1 MSPHAAQNRFARYAW
16 TVLAYNV
23 GVVLWGAFVRA
34 SGAGAGC
41 GRHWP
46 RCNGVVIPRS
56 PSAETLIEFT
66 HRATSGIA
74 LLAVVALLWMALRRF
89 PRGHAVRTGAV
100 LSMVLMLTEAGVGAG
115 LVLLEY
121 VAGNQSPWRAAWMA
135 VHLTNTFLLLAALA
149 LTAWWASGGRPVRV
163 RGQGFAGFLAL
174 APIALVLLVGITG
187 AVTALGDTLFPKTSV
202 GLSSGVHF
210 LERLRIVH
218 PLLAVATAGFA
229 LFAASR
235 LRVLRPGRRTA
246 RLASAASMLLVIQLL
261 AGVFNVALLAPIG
274 MQIIHLL
281 VADAVWLALVLL
293 AASAL
298 GVDDAEAAAV
308 PVDARRQTQP
318 AVVQALTRAP

>member
-1 MSPHAAQNRFARYAW
+1 MSPHTPQSRFARYAW
-16 TVLAYNV
+16 LVLAYNV
-23 GVVLWGAFVRA
+23 GVVLWGAYVRA
-34 SGAGAGC
+34 SGSGAGC

-74 LLAVVALLWMALRRF
+74 LLAVVALLWMAFRRF
-89 PRGHAVRTGAV
+89 PGGHPARLGAV

-121 VAGNQSPWRAAWMA
+121 VAGNTSPWRAAWMA
-135 VHLTNTFLLLAALA
+135 VHLANTFLLLAALA
-149 LTAWWASGGRPVRV
+149 LTAWWASGGRPVRL
-163 RGQGFAGFLAL
+163 RGQGIAGFLAITPL
-174 APIALVLLVGITG
+174 VLVLLVGITG

-202 GLSSGVHF
+202 GVPGGVHF

-218 PLLAVATAGFA
+218 PLLAIAAAFFTLA
-229 LFAASR
+229 AASR
-235 LRVLRPGRRTA
+235 LRALRPGRRTA
-246 RLASAASMLLVIQLL
+246 RLSSAASMLLVIQLL
-261 AGVFNVALLAPIG
+261 VGVFNVALLAPIG

-281 VADAVWLALVLL
+281 VADALWLALVLL

-298 GVDDAEAAAV
+298 GVERDAQEETRAAHLHPEAQPAAV
-308 PVDARRQTQP
+308 
-318 AVVQALTRAP
+318 

>member
-1 MSPHAAQNRFARYAW
+1 MSPNTPQNRFARYAW
-16 TVLAYNV
+16 MVLAYNV
-23 GVVLWGAFVRA
+23 AVVLWGAYVRA
-34 SGAGAGC
+34 SGSGAGC

-66 HRATSGIA
+66 HRATSGVA
-74 LLAVVALLWMALRRF
+74 LLAVVALLWMAFRRF
-89 PRGHAVRTGAV
+89 PAGHAVRRGAV
-100 LSMVLMLTEAGVGAG
+100 ASMVLMLTEAGVGAG

-121 VAGNQSPWRAAWMA
+121 VAGNDSPWRAAWMA

-163 RGQGFAGFLAL
+163 RGQGLAGFLAL

-202 GLSSGVHF
+202 GLSSGAHF

-218 PLLAVATAGFA
+218 PVLAIATAVFA
-229 LFAASR
+229 IAAASR
-235 LRVLRPGRRTA
+235 LRTLRPGRRTA
-246 RLASAASMLLVIQLL
+246 RLASAASMLLVIQL
-261 AGVFNVALLAPIG
+261 AVGVFNVALLAPIG

-298 GVDDAEAAAV
+298 GAEARGPAAALDPHRHEQPAAV
-308 PVDARRQTQP
+308 
-318 AVVQALTRAP
+318 

>member
-1 MSPHAAQNRFARYAW
+1 MSPHTAQYRYARYAW
-16 TVLAYNV
+16 MVLAYNV
-23 GVVLWGAFVRA
+23 VVVLWGAFVRA
-34 SGAGAGC
+34 SGSGAGC

-74 LLAVVALLWMALRRF
+74 LIAVVALLWMALRRF
-89 PRGHAVRTGAV
+89 PRGHAVRGGAV
-100 LSMVLMLTEAGVGAG
+100 ASMVLMLTEAAVGAG

-121 VAGNQSPWRAAWMA
+121 VAGNDSPWRAAWMA

-149 LTAWWASGGRPVRV
+149 LTAWWASGGHPARI
-163 RGQGFAGFLAL
+163 RGQGLAGALAL
-174 APIALVLLVGITG
+174 APIVLVLLVGITG

-218 PLLAVATAGFA
+218 PVLAVATAVFA

-246 RLASAASMLLVIQLL
+246 RLASLASMLLVIQLMV
-261 AGVFNVALLAPIG
+261 GVFNVALLAPIP

-281 VADAVWLALVLL
+281 VADAVWIALVLL

-298 GVDDAEAAAV
+298 GVEAEAAAI
-308 PVDARRQTQP
+308 PVHHRPENQP
-318 AVVQALTRAP
+318 AAV

>member
-1 MSPHAAQNRFARYAW
+1 MSSHTAQQRYARYAW
-16 TVLAYNV
+16 IVLAFNV
-23 GVVLWGAFVRA
+23 VVVLWGAFVRA
-34 SGAGAGC
+34 SGSGAGC

-46 RCNGVVIPRS
+46 RCNGVVIPRT

-74 LLAVVALLWMALRRF
+74 LIAVVALLWMAFRRY
-89 PRGHAVRTGAV
+89 PRGHAVRRGAV
-100 LSMVLMLTEAGVGAG
+100 ASMVLMLTEAGVGAG
-115 LVLLEY
+115 LVLLSY
-121 VAGNQSPWRAAWMA
+121 VAGNDSPWRAAWMA

-163 RGQGFAGFLAL
+163 RGQGLAGVLAL

-187 AVTALGDTLFPKTSV
+187 AVTALGDTLFPKSSV

-218 PLLAVATAGFA
+218 PVLAILTAGFA

-246 RLASAASMLLVIQLL
+246 RLASLSSILLVIQLMV
-261 AGVFNVALLAPIG
+261 GVFNVALLAPIP

-281 VADAVWLALVLL
+281 VADAVWIALVLL

-298 GVDDAEAAAV
+298 GVEDAEAAVAMDVHRRVEPAAV
-308 PVDARRQTQP
+308 
-318 AVVQALTRAP
+318 

>member
-1 MSPHAAQNRFARYAW
+1 MSPHTAQSRFARYAW
-16 TVLAYNV
+16 TVLAFNV

-66 HRATSGIA
+66 HRATSGLA
-74 LLAVVALLWMALRRF
+74 LIAVVALLWMAFRRF
-89 PRGHAVRTGAV
+89 PAGHAVRRGAV
-100 LSMVLMLTEAGVGAG
+100 ASMVLMLTEAGVGAG

-121 VAGNQSPWRAAWMA
+121 VAGNDSPWRAAWMA

-149 LTAWWASGGRPVRV
+149 LTAWWASGGRPVHV
-163 RGQGFAGFLAL
+163 RGQGLAGVLAL

-218 PLLAVATAGFA
+218 PVLAIATAVFA

-246 RLASAASMLLVIQLL
+246 RLASLASMLLVIQLL
-261 AGVFNVALLAPIG
+261 VGTFNVALLAPIG

-281 VADAVWLALVLL
+281 VADAVWIALVLL

-298 GVDDAEAAAV
+298 GVEA
-308 PVDARRQTQP
+308 PSPARPGTHPLPQT
-318 AVVQALTRAP
+318 AWERV

>member
-1 MSPHAAQNRFARYAW
+1 MSPDTAQSRFARYAW
-16 TVLAYNV
+16 LVLAYNV
-23 GVVLWGAFVRA
+23 AVVLWGAFVRA
-34 SGAGAGC
+34 SGSGAGC

-74 LLAVVALLWMALRRF
+74 LIAVVALLWMAFRRF
-89 PRGHAVRTGAV
+89 SAGHAVRTGAV
-100 LSMVLMLTEAGVGAG
+100 ASMVLMLTEAGVGAG

-121 VAGNQSPWRAAWMA
+121 VAGNDSPWRAAWMA

-163 RGQGFAGFLAL
+163 RGQGLAGILAL

-202 GLSSGVHF
+202 GLSSGAHF

-218 PLLAVATAGFA
+218 PVLAIATAAFA

-246 RLASAASMLLVIQLL
+246 RLASVSSFLLVIQLVV
-261 AGVFNVALLAPIG
+261 GVFNVALLAPIP

-298 GVDDAEAAAV
+298 GVEDARTAAV
-308 PVDARRQTQP
+308 PVDTHRRSEP
-318 AVVQALTRAP
+318 AAV

>member
-1 MSPHAAQNRFARYAW
+1 MSPDTPQTRYARYAW
-16 TVLAYNV
+16 MVLAYNV
-23 GVVLWGAFVRA
+23 AVVLWGAFVRA
-34 SGAGAGC
+34 TGSGAGC

-74 LLAVVALLWMALRRF
+74 LLAVVALLWMAFRRF
-89 PRGHAVRTGAV
+89 PARHVVRRGAV
-100 LSMVLMLTEAGVGAG
+100 ASMLLMLTEAGVGAG

-121 VAGNQSPWRAAWMA
+121 VAGNASPWRAAWMA

-149 LTAWWASGGRPVRV
+149 LTAWWASGGRPVRL
-163 RGQGFAGFLAL
+163 RGQGVAGFLAL
-174 APIALVLLVGITG
+174 APIGLTLLVGMTG

-202 GLSSGVHF
+202 GLSSGAHF
-210 LERLRIVH
+210 LEQLRIVH
-218 PLLAVATAGFA
+218 PVLAVATAAFTMI
-229 LFAASR
+229 AASR
-235 LRVLRPGRRTA
+235 LRALRPGRRTA
-246 RLASAASMLLVIQLL
+246 RLSRMASMLIAIQLFV
-261 AGVFNVALLAPIG
+261 GVFNVALLAPVG

-298 GVDDAEAAAV
+298 AVEDAPAEA
-308 PVDARRQTQP
+308 PVDARRKGQTA
-318 AVVQALTRAP
+318 AV

>member
-1 MSPHAAQNRFARYAW
+1 MSPDTPQKRFARYAW
-16 TVLAYNV
+16 LVLAYTV
-23 GVVLWGAFVRA
+23 AVVLWGAYVRA

-74 LLAVVALLWMALRRF
+74 FLAVAALLWMAFRRF
-89 PRGHAVRTGAV
+89 PRGHAVRPGA
-100 LSMVLMLTEAGVGAG
+100 LWSMVLMITEAGVGAG
-115 LVLLEY
+115 LVLLAY
-121 VAGNQSPWRAAWMA
+121 VAGNDSPWRAAWMA
-135 VHLTNTFLLLAALA
+135 VHLTNTFLLLAAIA

-163 RGQGFAGFLAL
+163 RGQGLAGVLAL

-187 AVTALGDTLFPKTSV
+187 AITALGDTLFPKTSV
-202 GLSSGVHF
+202 GLSSGMHF

-218 PLLAVATAGFA
+218 PVLAVATAVFA
-229 LFAASR
+229 IFAASR
-235 LRVLRPGRRTA
+235 LRNLRPGRRTA
-246 RLASAASMLLVIQLL
+246 RLASLASMLLVIQLL
-261 AGVFNVALLAPIG
+261 VGTFNVALLAPIG

-298 GVDDAEAAAV
+298 GVEAEVAAV
-308 PVDARRQTQP
+308 SADPHRQKQP
-318 AVVQALTRAP
+318 AAV

>member
-1 MSPHAAQNRFARYAW
+1 MSPHTAQSRFTRYAW
-16 TVLAYNV
+16 IVLAYTV
-23 GVVLWGAFVRA
+23 GVVLWGAYVRA

-56 PSAETLIEFT
+56 PSAETLIEYT

-74 LLAVVALLWMALRRF
+74 FVAVVALLWMAFRRF
-89 PRGHAVRTGAV
+89 PRRHPVRTGAV
-100 LSMVLMLTEAGVGAG
+100 WSMVLMITEAGVGAG
-115 LVLLEY
+115 LVLLSY
-121 VAGNQSPWRAAWMA
+121 VAGNDSPWRAAWMA

-149 LTAWWASGGRPVRV
+149 LTAWWASGGRPMRV
-163 RGQGFAGFLAL
+163 RGQGLAGVLAL

-202 GLSSGVHF
+202 GLSAGVHF

-229 LFAASR
+229 IFAASR
-235 LRVLRPGRRTA
+235 LRALRPGRRTA
-246 RLASAASMLLVIQLL
+246 RLASLASMLLVIQLL
-261 AGVFNVALLAPIG
+261 VGVFNVALLAPVG

-298 GVDDAEAAAV
+298 GVEAEVGAVSVDAHRHPENQPAAV
-308 PVDARRQTQP
+308 
-318 AVVQALTRAP
+318 

>member
-1 MSPHAAQNRFARYAW
+1 MSPETPQTRYARYAW
-16 TVLAYNV
+16 MVLAYNV
-23 GVVLWGAFVRA
+23 AVVLWGAYVRA
-34 SGAGAGC
+34 SGSGAGC

-74 LLAVVALLWMALRRF
+74 LLAVVALLWMAFRRF
-89 PRGHAVRTGAV
+89 PARHPVRRGAV
-100 LSMVLMLTEAGVGAG
+100 ASMVLMLTEAGVGAG

-121 VAGNQSPWRAAWMA
+121 VAGNDSPWRAAWMA
-135 VHLTNTFLLLAALA
+135 VHLANTFLLLAALA
-149 LTAWWASGGRPVRV
+149 LTAWWASGGRRVRI
-163 RGQGFAGFLAL
+163 RGQGTAGVLAL
-174 APIALVLLVGITG
+174 APLALILLVGVTG

-218 PLLAVATAGFA
+218 PVLAVFSAVFTI
-229 LFAASR
+229 LAASR
-235 LRVLRPGRRTA
+235 LRALRPGRRTA
-246 RLASAASMLLVIQLL
+246 RLASLASLLLMIQL
-261 AGVFNVALLAPIG
+261 AVGVFNVALLAPVG

-298 GVDDAEAAAV
+298 GEEDAETAAA
-308 PVDARRQTQP
+308 PVDAYPRSEP
-318 AVVQALTRAP
+318 GALPVTTG

>member
-1 MSPHAAQNRFARYAW
+1 MTSRTPQDRFARYAW
-16 TVLAYNV
+16 TVLAYTV
-23 GVVLWGAFVRA
+23 AVVLWGAFVRA

-74 LLAVVALLWMALRRF
+74 FIAVVALLWMAFRRF
-89 PRGHAVRTGAV
+89 PRRHPVRTGAV
-100 LSMVLMLTEAGVGAG
+100 WSMVLMITEAGVGAG

-121 VAGNQSPWRAAWMA
+121 VAGNTSPWRAAWMA
-135 VHLTNTFLLLAALA
+135 VHLTNTFLLLAAMA

-163 RGQGFAGFLAL
+163 RGQGLAGFLAL

-187 AVTALGDTLFPKTSV
+187 AVTALGDMLFPKTRV
-202 GLSSGVHF
+202 GLDAGVHF

-218 PLLAVATAGFA
+218 PLLAVATALFA
-229 LFAASR
+229 IAAASR
-235 LRVLRPGRRTA
+235 LRVLRAGRRTA
-246 RLASAASMLLVIQLL
+246 RLASASSFLLVIQLMV
-261 AGVFNVALLAPIG
+261 GVFNVALLAPVG

-298 GVDDAEAAAV
+298 GVEAEVAAV
-308 PVDARRQTQP
+308 PVHRHPENRP
-318 AVVQALTRAP
+318 AAV

>member
-1 MSPHAAQNRFARYAW
+1 MSPETPQTRYARYAW
-16 TVLAYNV
+16 MVLAYNV
-23 GVVLWGAFVRA
+23 AVVLWGAYVRA
-34 SGAGAGC
+34 SGSGAGC

-56 PSAETLIEFT
+56 PSTETLIEFT

-74 LLAVVALLWMALRRF
+74 LLAVVALLWMAFRRF
-89 PRGHAVRTGAV
+89 GAGHPVRTGAV
-100 LSMVLMLTEAGVGAG
+100 WSMLLMLTEAGVGAG

-121 VAGNQSPWRAAWMA
+121 VAGNTSPWRAAWMA

-149 LTAWWASGGRPVRV
+149 LTAWWANGGRRVRV
-163 RGQGFAGFLAL
+163 RGQSLAGFFAL
-174 APIALVLLVGITG
+174 TPLALVLLVGMTG

-218 PLLAVATAGFA
+218 PVLAVFSALFA
-229 LFAASR
+229 IFAASR
-235 LRVLRPGRRTA
+235 LRALRPGRRTA
-246 RLASAASMLLVIQLL
+246 RLASLASMLLMIQL
-261 AGVFNVALLAPIG
+261 AVGVFNVALLAPVG

-281 VADAVWLALVLL
+281 MADAVWLALILL

-298 GVDDAEAAAV
+298 GVDDAPAAAH
-308 PVDARRQTQP
+308 PVDAGRREEP
-318 AVVQALTRAP
+318 AVA

>member
-1 MSPHAAQNRFARYAW
+1 MSPNTPQSRYARYAW
-16 TVLAYNV
+16 IVLAYTV
-23 GVVLWGAFVRA
+23 GVVLWGAYVRA

-56 PSAETLIEFT
+56 PSAETLIEYT

-74 LLAVVALLWMALRRF
+74 FLAVVALLWMAFRRF
-89 PRGHAVRTGAV
+89 PSRHPVRTGAIG
-100 LSMVLMLTEAGVGAG
+100 SMVLMITEAGVGAG
-115 LVLLEY
+115 LVLLAL
-121 VAGNQSPWRAAWMA
+121 VAGNSSMARAGMMA
-135 VHLTNTFLLLAALA
+135 IHLANTFLLLAALA

-163 RGQGFAGFLAL
+163 RGQSLAGFLAL
-174 APIALVLLVGITG
+174 APIGLVLLVGITG

-202 GLSSGVHF
+202 GLSSGAHF

-218 PLLAVATAGFA
+218 PLLAIATAGFA

-235 LRVLRPGRRTA
+235 LRILRPGRRTA
-246 RLASAASMLLVIQLL
+246 RLSSVVSMLLVIQLL
-261 AGVFNVALLAPIG
+261 VGVFNVALLAPVG

-281 VADAVWLALVLL
+281 VADAVWIALVLL

-298 GVDDAEAAAV
+298 AVDDAEAAAV
-308 PVDARRQTQP
+308 PVDARRRKQP
-318 AVVQALTRAP
+318 AAV